1 MSAISY
7 IYSEIKTQ
15 LETVVGIG
23 FVGKWNNQLEND
35 SRERQFT
42 YPCVLIEFGS
52 VEWRNTDQ
60 IPSLGNTSYQQK
72 GNVEITI
79 HTLFK
84 SVDNSSDTFEDHVDF
99 CKLIWDS
106 LTNFK
111 ASLLDDDDEPIG
123 GFTPLQRVRDID
135 DSNHDTVRDWQT
147 VYSSMIFEAA
157 NSQNLVD
164 AAPVS
169 ITIIGQLPS
178 QSTPEVVIPIC
189 ADADVYLNDVPIWT
203 VESGGL
209 LELSIIDQDDEVVT
223 PISVVGNVIKVDTT
237 AGSCAD
243 ASYNLVDGA
252 AQAIS
257 SGSIASG
264 ANATIVAPNSEVTY
278 NGGIII
284 TAIQSNQSEDL
295 TFEYENGDTATP
307 TTQLGTVL
315 TFPNPLSFDPTDLV
329 DFFTLNWTNPFGNNN
344 RFTAIDGTQIYT
356 AGVAIDW
363 YQFKP
368 FAGTVICFQISPYLG
383 TGANAT
389 TYFSSLTLGGLSVW
403 KIWEFS
409 EAAPLIKEIDQLNYA
424 PFNHVITANT
434 ATRIKINSFPSGGGV
449 LLLAA
454 TTDAITIN
462 RGTFTATTRQFG
474 SRVTTLTELGL

>member
-1 MSAISY
+1 LSAISY

-52 VEWRNTDQ
+52 VLNGEIQTKYRAWE
-60 IPSLGNTSYQQK
+60 IPSYQQK

-84 SVDNSSDTFEDHVDF
+84 SVDNSTDTFEDHVDF

-111 ASLLDDDDEPIG
+111 ATLLDDDDEPIG

-209 LELSIIDQDDEVVT
+209 LELSIVNQDDEVVT
-223 PISVVGNVIKVDTT
+223 PISVVGDVIK
-237 AGSCAD
+237 
-243 ASYNLVDGA
+243 
-252 AQAIS
+252 IS
-257 SGSIASG
+257 DYG
-264 ANATIVAPNSEVTY
+264 
-278 NGGIII
+278 
-284 TAIQSNQSEDL
+284 
-295 TFEYENGDTATP
+295 
-307 TTQLGTVL
+307 
-315 TFPNPLSFDPTDLV
+315 
-329 DFFTLNWTNPFGNNN
+329 
-344 RFTAIDGTQIYT
+344 R
-356 AGVAIDW
+356 GVRR
-363 YQFKP
+363 
-368 FAGTVICFQISPYLG
+368 CFL
-383 TGANAT
+383 
-389 TYFSSLTLGGLSVW
+389 
-403 KIWEFS
+403 
-409 EAAPLIKEIDQLNYA
+409 
-424 PFNHVITANT
+424 
-434 ATRIKINSFPSGGGV
+434 
-449 LLLAA
+449 
-454 TTDAITIN
+454 
-462 RGTFTATTRQFG
+462 
-474 SRVTTLTELGL
+474 

>member
-1 MSAISY
+1 LSAISY

-209 LELSIIDQDDEVVT
+209 LELSIVNQDDEVVT
-223 PISVVGNVIKVDTT
+223 PISIVGEVIKISDTG
-237 AGSCAD
+237 GSCAD

-264 ANATIVAPNSEVTY
+264 SNATIVAPNSEVTY

-315 TFPNPLSFDPTDLV
+315 TFPNPHTYDPRDLIN
-329 DFFTLNWTNPFGNNN
+329 FTTLNWTNPFGNNN

-363 YQFKP
+363 TSYNIPAATVVCFNLATYSATKP
-368 FAGTVICFQISPYLG
+368 TAETYASTLTV
-383 TGANAT
+383 
-389 TYFSSLTLGGLSVW
+389 GGLSVW
-403 KIWEFS
+403 KIGIWS
-409 EAAPLIKEIDQLNYA
+409 EISPLLEEAQWLNYA
-424 PFNHVITANT
+424 PFNITLF
-434 ATRIKINSFPSGGGV
+434 TRVNSFINGTTNS
-449 LLLAA
+449 LLITTFRSTTYIADAA
-454 TTDAITIN
+454 ARNNLLT
-462 RGTFTATTRQFG
+462 
-474 SRVTTLTELGL
+474 RVTTLSELGL

>member
-1 MSAISY
+1 LSAISY

-52 VEWRNTDQ
+52 VEWLNTDQ
-60 IPSLGNTSYQQK
+60 RPSMSNSDYQQK
-72 GNVEITI
+72 GLVEITI

-84 SVDNSSDTFEDHVDF
+84 SVDNSTDTFEDHIDF
-99 CKLIWDS
+99 CKLIWDA
-106 LTNFK
+106 LTNFQD
-111 ASLLDDDDEPIG
+111 SLE

-169 ITIIGQLPS
+169 VTIIGQLPS
-178 QSTPEVVIPIC
+178 QSTPEVAIPIC

-209 LELSIIDQDDEVVT
+209 LELSIVNQDDLEVT

-237 AGSCAD
+237 AGVCDD
-243 ASYNLVDGA
+243 ASYTLKSNDLTV
-252 AQAIS
+252 IS
-257 SGSIASG
+257 SGTIPSGGSDDIIAP
-264 ANATIVAPNSEVTY
+264 NATVTY
-278 NGGIII
+278 NGGTVI

-295 TFEYENGDTATP
+295 TFEYENGDTANP
-307 TTQLGTVL
+307 TSVVGTVL
-315 TFPNPLSFDPTDLV
+315 TFPNLQSTFDPRDLI
-329 DFFTLNWTNPFGNNN
+329 DHTTLNWINPFGNNS
-344 RFTAIDGTQIYT
+344 RFTDTLGTQLYVNGI
-356 AGVAIDW
+356 VIDW
-363 YQFKP
+363 TSYNIP
-368 FAGTVICFQISPYLG
+368 ASTVSLYLENSVLYSGTY
-383 TGANAT
+383 ANAI
-389 TYFSSLTLGGLSVW
+389 TYYPGATIGGLSGW
-403 KIWEFS
+403 RMGTFS
-409 EAAPLIKEIDQLNYA
+409 ELSNLIIDSAVINNYLNYA
-424 PFNHVITANT
+424 PFNYHLVSQIRVNT
-434 ATRIKINSFPSGGGV
+434 LIGLNHW
-449 LLLAA
+449 
-454 TTDAITIN
+454 
-462 RGTFTATTRQFG
+462 TFSNNGISPYVSSLWVRLNFAVRDTPL
-474 SRVTTLTELGL
+474 SELGL

>member
-60 IPSLGNTSYQQK
+60 VPSMGNTSYQQK

-84 SVDNSSDTFEDHVDF
+84 SVDNSTDTFEDHVDF

-111 ASLLDDDDEPIG
+111 ATLLDDDDEPIG

-178 QSTPEVVIPIC
+178 QSTPPAVIPIC

-203 VESGGL
+203 IESGGL
-209 LELSIIDQDDEVVT
+209 LELSIVDQDDEVVT
-223 PISVVGNVIKVDTT
+223 PISVVGNVIKINDAASSLTDLVIKLYFLADDDYAEITIT
-237 AGSCAD
+237 ADEVGTLTAYTD
-243 ASYNLVDGA
+243 DG
-252 AQAIS
+252 S
-257 SGSIASG
+257 SGSI
-264 ANATIVAPNSEVTY
+264 TFTY
-278 NGGIII
+278 NAVAATLPI
-284 TAIQSNQSEDL
+284 T
-295 TFEYENGDTATP
+295 
-307 TTQLGTVL
+307 TVL
-315 TFPNPLSFDPTDLV
+315 S
-329 DFFTLNWTNPFGNNN
+329 
-344 RFTAIDGTQIYT
+344 
-356 AGVAIDW
+356 
-363 YQFKP
+363 
-368 FAGTVICFQISPYLG
+368 
-383 TGANAT
+383 
-389 TYFSSLTLGGLSVW
+389 
-403 KIWEFS
+403 
-409 EAAPLIKEIDQLNYA
+409 
-424 PFNHVITANT
+424 
-434 ATRIKINSFPSGGGV
+434 GV
-449 LLLAA
+449 LRV
-454 TTDAITIN
+454 DRTISTSDGFV
-462 RGTFTATTRQFG
+462 RLTGTY
-474 SRVTTLTELGL
+474 